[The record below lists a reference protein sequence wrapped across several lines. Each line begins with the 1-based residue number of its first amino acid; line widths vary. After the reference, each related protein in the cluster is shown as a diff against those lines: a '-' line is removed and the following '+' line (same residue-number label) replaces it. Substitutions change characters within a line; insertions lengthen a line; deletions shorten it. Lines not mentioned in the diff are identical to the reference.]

1 MKQNLIDLLESLGFP
16 AFRQGSL
23 LEDEA
28 YPPTFF
34 TFWNFDTPRDMF
46 YDNRASAKMWGFWVF
61 LYSDDP
67 ETLENVMDAAT
78 KLLRNNGFIVD
89 GDAIDADSGRPTH
102 SGSMITVYYMQL
114 IGGKENE

>member
-1 MKQNLIDLLESLGFP
+1 MKQKLIELLKTLGHKVML
-16 AFRQGSL
+16 QGSL
-23 LEDEA
+23 NTDA
-28 YPPTFF
+28 TYPDTFF
-34 TFWNFDTPRDMF
+34 TFWNFEKSRMRF
-46 YDNRASAKMWGFWVF
+46 YNNQPLDRVWGFWVY

-67 ETLENVMDAAT
+67 ETLENTMDAAI

-102 SGSMITVYYMQL
+102 SGSMITVYYVEK